1 MKKIDLGF
9 SFNYNGKPFRSCE
22 NAFIKNG
29 NDIVF
34 VVEKDVTVTAHL
46 KDIPEYEAIGWVL
59 YFENKSGKDSGIFS
73 DINDCDL
80 ALPINFLPFSRP
92 GFLPCDGTPRV
103 ISMKGMVEGFNYNE
117 NDPLSATE
125 YSFQEHFLNSPRNFK
140 NVHGRSSDGTLPFFN
155 VKGIDGAMVA
165 IGWTGSWKA
174 DFEKVDDGV
183 RVKTGLAKTGFYLKN
198 GEKFRTSSVLI
209 MTYEKD
215 EDFSN
220 KFRKLIKDHYSH
232 KACTP
237 ATRDGIFACELW
249 GGLTSDEMTKRLA
262 RYKEHNISFEDIW
275 IDAGWYGKCT
285 DCPDPFTGDWFKYTG
300 NWEVNKSI
308 HPDGLCDV
316 RDEAAKNNSRIML
329 WFEPER
335 VVSTTPIMTE
345 HPDWFISVPKFE
357 DGEFYSRLLY
367 YGNKDAREYVKNLIS
382 DYVKTLNLGVYRQ
395 DFNFGAD
402 EYFAIN
408 DEKDRIG
415 ITEISHI
422 TGMYEVWDYLTQ
434 KHPGLLIDNCS
445 SGGRR
450 IDIETLSRSII
461 FFRSDYQC
469 GFNANA
475 EVLQAHNNISA
486 YLPFNGCTTK
496 VKADNYTVRSSY
508 SSSWGAAFYNTFF
521 QTMDENDMEWAKK
534 ICDEYLRIRKYFS
547 ENFYSH
553 ASKIFDTS
561 SWAVFQYHDEKTESG
576 VVLAF
581 RRCESPFDRLSIKLC
596 GVKDGTRLSYENLNN
611 NEKHTGENILE
622 IILPEKRSSVIFE
635 YKKI

>member
-1 MKKIDLGF
+1 MQNNFGF
-9 SFNYNGKPFRSCE
+9 SFNYDGKLYRSCE
-22 NAFIKNG
+22 NDFVKNG
-29 NDIVF
+29 DSLVF
-34 VVEKDVTVTAHL
+34 TVEKGVTVTAQL
-46 KDIPEYEAIGWVL
+46 KDISEYNALGWVL
-59 YFENKSGKDSGIFS
+59 YFENKSGENSGVFS
-73 DINDCDL
+73 DINDCDIT
-80 ALPINFLPFSRP
+80 LPLKHDPFPRA
-92 GFLPCDGTPRV
+92 GYLPCDSNLRV
-103 ISMKGMVEGFNYNE
+103 ISMHGMVEGYNYNE
-117 NDPLSATE
+117 NDALSAKE
-125 YSFQEHFLNSPRNFK
+125 YSFSTHFLNSPRAFRNISA
-140 NVHGRSSDGTLPFFN
+140 RSSDGTLPFFN
-155 VKGIDGAMVA
+155 VKGIDGAIVA

-174 DFEKVDDGV
+174 DFAKTDDGV
-183 RVKTGLAKTGFYLKN
+183 SVKTGLAKTGFYLKD
-198 GEKFRTSSVLI
+198 GEKLRTSSVLV
-209 MTYEKD
+209 MNYSEN

-220 KFRKLIKDHYSH
+220 KFRKVIKNHYSH

-249 GGLTSDEMTKRLA
+249 GGITSEEMTKRLA
-262 RYKEHNISFEDIW
+262 RYKEHGISFEDIW
-275 IDAGWYGKCT
+275 IDAGWYGECT
-285 DCPDPFTGDWFKYTG
+285 DCPDPFTGDWYRHTG
-300 NWEVNKSI
+300 NWEVNKNV
-308 HPDGLCDV
+308 HPDDLCDV

-335 VVSTTPIMTE
+335 AVSTTGIMKDR
-345 HPDWFISVPKFE
+345 PDWFIALPHYE
-357 DGEFYSRLLY
+357 TGDFYSRLLY
-367 YGNKDAREYVKNLIS
+367 YGNKEAREYVKNVIS
-382 DYVKTLNLGVYRQ
+382 DYVTKLNLSVYRQ
-395 DFNFGAD
+395 DFNCSAD
-402 EYFAIN
+402 EFFSIN
-408 DEKDRIG
+408 DEENRVG

-422 TGMYEVWDYLTQ
+422 TGMYEIWDYLTQ

-475 EVLQAHNNISA
+475 EVLQAHNNIA
-486 YLPFNGCTTK
+486 TYLPYNGCTTK
-496 VKADNYTVRSSY
+496 VKSDDYTVRSSY

-521 QTMDENDMEWAKK
+521 QSMDEQDMAWAKK

-561 SWAVFQYHDEKTESG
+561 SWAVFQYHDEKIESG

-596 GVKDGTRLSYENLNN
+596 GVKDGTKLVYENFNN
-611 NEKHTGENILE
+611 GETHTSDNTLE

-635 YKKI
+635 YKKA